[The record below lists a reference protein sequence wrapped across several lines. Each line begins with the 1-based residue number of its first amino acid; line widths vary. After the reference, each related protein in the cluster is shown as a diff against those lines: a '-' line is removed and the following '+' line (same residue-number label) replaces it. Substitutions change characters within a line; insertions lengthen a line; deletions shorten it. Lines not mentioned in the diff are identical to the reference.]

1 MKTESALLG
10 LIAKIKTLSSE
21 DQIHDYGQLIQ
32 NMNEINSLCTEVV
45 GDESDEDELEEIDFS
60 NFEPDPKFSITDN
73 LSDFCKENVRDIFD
87 FDEWDEVDSKEKLF
101 KYNDVIYK
109 VEIRENG
116 CCEATHEHRIM
127 YWNADVTVYNN

>member
-1 MKTESALLG
+1 MSTESALLN
-10 LIAKIKTLSSE
+10 LISQIKGLSSE
-21 DQIHDYGQLIQ
+21 DSISDYNDLIN
-32 NMNEINSLCTEVV
+32 NMNKINSLCTEVV

-60 NFEPDPKFSITDN
+60 TFDPDPKFSIIDN

-101 KYNDVIYK
+101 MYEGIIYK
-109 VEIRENG
+109 VEISENG

-127 YWNADVTVYNN
+127 YWSANVTVYNN